1 MVLMVLFELVFVEL
15 AVVTFRR
22 SYEQAVDW
30 GEEKAPCQVH
40 KDDDGDLSP
49 KLWGGRR
56 RGPPEKDP
64 LLGRRAQLR

>member
-1 MVLMVLFELVFVEL
+1 MVSTVLLELVFVEL

-22 SYEQAVDW
+22 SYEQALDW

-49 KLWGGRR
+49 KLWGGEGE
-56 RGPPEKDP
+56 GPQKRTPC
-64 LLGRRAQLR
+64 